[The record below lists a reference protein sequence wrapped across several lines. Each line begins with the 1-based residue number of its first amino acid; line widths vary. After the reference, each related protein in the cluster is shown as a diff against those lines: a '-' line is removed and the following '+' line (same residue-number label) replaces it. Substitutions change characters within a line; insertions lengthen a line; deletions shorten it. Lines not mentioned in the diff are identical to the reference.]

1 MCAQQID
8 FLHQIRSAELERA
21 LDYFPRVDREPS
33 PKVLEI
39 GAGTGHQALLLSGLG
54 YDVTAIDVPGSA
66 YRNNRVF
73 PVSEYDGL
81 RIPADDRKFDVVF
94 TSNVLEHVQELDL
107 LLNEMSRVT
116 ALGGIGI
123 HLLPTPTW
131 RIWTAVTHYFWL
143 LKKCGERVL
152 SGAGRSGTSPRAT
165 SDMRKRHVLSD
176 LIPARHGERGSLFT
190 ETYFFSTHWW
200 KRTFQSEY
208 RIERIVPIGI
218 FYTGSVSA
226 GLFLSMKVRRFL
238 AALLGSA
245 CKIYIVQPRDRRN
258 KDGKSHDN

>member
-1 MCAQQID
+1 MRSQQID

-21 LDYFPRVDREPS
+21 LEYFPRVDRETS

-54 YDVTAIDVPGSA
+54 YDVTAIDVPASA

-73 PVSEYDGL
+73 SISEYDGL
-81 RIPADDRKFDVVF
+81 RIPAEDRKFDVVF
-94 TSNVLEHVQELDL
+94 TSNVLEHVLELDR

-116 ALGGIGI
+116 ALGGVGI

-131 RIWTAVTHYFWL
+131 RFWTAATHYFWL
-143 LKKCGERVL
+143 LKELGNRVF
-152 SGAGRSGTSPRAT
+152 SGVERSGTSPRTA
-165 SDMRKRHVLSD
+165 SDTPKRHVLSD

-190 ETYFFSTHWW
+190 EVYFFSTYWW
-200 KRTFQSEY
+200 KRRFQSAY
-208 RIERIVPIGI
+208 RIERVVPIGI

-226 GLFLSMKVRRFL
+226 GLFLSIKVRRFL
-238 AALLGSA
+238 AVLLGSA
-245 CKIYIVQPRDRRN
+245 CKIYIVQPRARRD
-258 KDGKSHDN
+258 KGRKTHDS

>member
-8 FLHQIRSAELERA
+8 FLHRIRAAELERA
-21 LDYFPRVDREPS
+21 LEYFPCVGREPS

-66 YRNNRVF
+66 YRNSRVF
-73 PVSEYDGL
+73 PVREYDGL

-94 TSNVLEHVQELDL
+94 TSNVLEHVQELDR

-116 ALGGIGI
+116 APGGIGI

-131 RIWTAVTHYFWL
+131 RIWTAATHYFWL
-143 LKKCGERVL
+143 LKKFGKLVL
-152 SGAGRSGTSPRAT
+152 SGVERSGASPRAA
-165 SDMRKRHVLSD
+165 SENPKRHVLSD

-190 ETYFFSTHWW
+190 EAYFFSTYWW
-200 KRTFQSEY
+200 RRSFQSEY
-208 RIERIVPIGI
+208 RIERVVPIGI

-226 GLFLSMKVRRFL
+226 GLFLSIKVRRFL

-245 CKIYIVQPRDRRN
+245 CKIYIVQPRGRRN
-258 KDGKSHDN
+258 KDWKIHDD